1 MTPLACILEKAS
13 KQTKTILQSKKHFTI
28 PFVNS
33 FLNCKH
39 NSTPYHLYITDAFL
53 PTTSQREKRIRRQHF
68 KSALNRLASWQRA
81 HQKQKQTVLCLARL
95 HLSVL
100 RCANIKGPFTLCT
113 VIVRCYIQSLWY
125 VLNIS
130 ELQRPIFQ
138 HRGRN
143 CCCKEIGPF
152 ICLAASLKLV
162 QRKEALFRERSKPLS
177 NEKRDTCVKFKWAG

>member
-1 MTPLACILEKAS
+1 MPVACILAKES
-13 KQTKTILQSKKHFTI
+13 RQTKNTI

-33 FLNCKH
+33 FLNRKH
-39 NSTPYHLYITDAFL
+39 NSTPYHLYITDASL
-53 PTTSQREKRIRRQHF
+53 PTPLRREKRIRRQHF
-68 KSALNRLASWQRA
+68 KSALNRLASWQRRRK
-81 HQKQKQTVLCLARL
+81 KQKQMVLCLARL

-100 RCANIKGPFTLCT
+100 RCANIKGPLTLGT

-130 ELQRPIFQ
+130 VLQLPIFQ
-138 HRGRN
+138 RSGRN
-143 CCCKEIGPF
+143 CR
-152 ICLAASLKLV
+152 AASLKLV